1 MSVKSFL
8 TSSRYVHRSFPGAAK
23 MILEKRANLTI
34 GYFAATVKRNLIM
47 SSSYV
52 YYTSNLVWTRPPGR
66 LFTSFEKLFKPF
78 KSYLWTCILALFIL
92 SFMAIRY
99 TRSQSEKFQ
108 NFILGP
114 GNTSPCLNISNIF
127 FGGSLHRLPS
137 KNFARTLLAIF
148 FIYCL
153 VIRSS
158 YQGALFNFMRSAS
171 RAIGVNS
178 IEEMAKENFTFF
190 VVDSSAEFVTGSPE
204 VMQR

>member
-1 MSVKSFL
+1 
-8 TSSRYVHRSFPGAAK
+8 

-34 GYFAATVKRNLIM
+34 GYFASTVKRNLIM

-52 YYTSNLVWTRPPGR
+52 YYTSYLVWTRPPGR

-78 KSYLWTCILALFIL
+78 RSYLWSCILVLFVL
-92 SFMAIRY
+92 SFLAIRY
-99 TRSQSEKFQ
+99 TRNQSEKFQ

-137 KNFARTLLAIF
+137 QNFARTLLAIF
-148 FIYCL
+148 LIYCL

-158 YQGALFNFMRSAS
+158 YQGALFNFMRSSA
-171 RAIGVNS
+171 REKGVNS
-178 IEEMAKENFTFF
+178 IQEMADENFTFY

-204 VMQR
+204 VMKR